1 MCPDVFNLSLFESV
15 WLNKTQ
21 FDSDSIK
28 LNSFWFHLTLLTY
41 FLHLLTHFDSTNLN
55 LIYLI
60 QIDSIWL
67 KTIQIV
73 YFSTRFFWEYLL
85 VYHCIIQLVTKQK
98 PDWQIAWRHKVA
110 ETWKNVAYSICL
122 AAEQIFCLLCS
133 VISQNRIWAANWFF
147 KYDTWWDFQII
158 LWSLKAQIR
167 GSNIKLTILLQGDP
181 TRFALFKIMF

>member
-1 MCPDVFNLSLFESV
+1 MFPDVFNLSLFESV

-28 LNSFWFHLTLLTY
+28 LNSFWFNLTLLSY

-60 QIDSIWL
+60 QI
-67 KTIQIV
+67 V
-73 YFSTRFFWEYLL
+73 YFSSRFFWEYLL

-122 AAEQIFCLLCS
+122 AAEERFCLLCS
-133 VISQNRIWAANWFF
+133 VISQNRIWAANRFF

-181 TRFALFKIMF
+181 TSFVLSKIMF

>member
-1 MCPDVFNLSLFESV
+1 MIHC
-15 WLNKTQ
+15 
-21 FDSDSIK
+21 
-28 LNSFWFHLTLLTY
+28 
-41 FLHLLTHFDSTNLN
+41 
-55 LIYLI
+55 
-60 QIDSIWL
+60 DSIWL
-67 KTIQIV
+67 ILTRLIHFDIFSFIIKLDFDSIQTDSNWIKMTQID
-73 YFSTRFFWEYLL
+73 YFSSRFFWEYLL

-122 AAEQIFCLLCS
+122 AAEERFCLLCS

-147 KYDTWWDFQII
+147 KYDDTWWDFQII